1 MSEVKGMTVNK
12 LYESMAKR
20 QQAVRGYNNM
30 MSEPLPE
37 DPFKL
42 TQEHKVALF
51 DRRFRAV
58 ETNESTRGCGGSLEV
73 ALRRRVLPAVLFPSW
88 RQTGTIKQL
97 VPCARDDMVVFF
109 SNGDREECR
118 RSLGLA
124 VVETNGATS
133 IEPIVR
139 GRDISEEP
147 ENLTAPQEQLV
158 TASQFLE
165 MVESLSDEPSLRDW
179 AYAYN
184 GEVEQEDASLDE
196 IAHHLGGADEG
207 GADDG

>member
-1 MSEVKGMTVNK
+1 VSEVKRMTVNK
-12 LYESMAKR
+12 LYDGIGKL
-20 QQAVRGYNNM
+20 QQAVRVYNING
-30 MSEPLPE
+30 SEPLPE
-37 DPFKL
+37 DPFQL

-51 DRRFRAV
+51 DRRFRVIEA
-58 ETNESTRGCGGSLEV
+58 NEFTRGCGGSLEV
-73 ALRRRVLPAVLFPSW
+73 ALRRRILPAVLFPSW

-97 VPCARDDMVVFF
+97 VPCQREDMVVFF

-133 IEPIVR
+133 IEPVVR

-179 AYAYN
+179 AYAYQ